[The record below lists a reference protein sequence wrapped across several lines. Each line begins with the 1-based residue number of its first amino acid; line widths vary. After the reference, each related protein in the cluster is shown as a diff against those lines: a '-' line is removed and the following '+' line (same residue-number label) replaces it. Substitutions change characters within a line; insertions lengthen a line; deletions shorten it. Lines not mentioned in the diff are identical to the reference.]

1 MVTLSWLTNWS
12 MHRMRPHKMIQLLVA
27 PVGNT
32 GPMLAGKGSRRD
44 TTICACSKVYIALD
58 TSPQMPE
65 FPNRSDMVRQ
75 YRVRRYKCRE
85 SSGNKGRARSWTTSK
100 VRNSPMTMTYD
111 IPWLNRDV
119 IQLRILQYFFH
130 GSSSFVRATPRQC
143 QGRWEEVACNLGTG
157 DVESQLATNS
167 C

>member
-1 MVTLSWLTNWS
+1 
-12 MHRMRPHKMIQLLVA
+12 MRPYKMIQLLIA
-27 PVGNT
+27 SVGNT

-75 YRVRRYKCRE
+75 YRVRRYKCGE

-100 VRNSPMTMTYD
+100 VRNSPMTITYD
-111 IPWLNRDV
+111 IPWLKRDV
-119 IQLRILQYFFH
+119 IQLRILQHCFH
-130 GSSSFVRATPRQC
+130 RSQFGTVGHQASFGQRRASARADERRSP
-143 QGRWEEVACNLGTG
+143 AIYLGTG